1 MASLGKN
8 FDHRGTKE
16 WVGLRGALC
25 RIWRRI
31 WEWPFGLVT
40 LLKRKPY
47 QEQLLPLSALAC
59 STKAPQ
65 AGQLK
70 QQKCTSSQM
79 WDCSPRPK
87 RWQFGFSRG
96 LSLWLTDA
104 TFSLS
109 PSSRSIPGASPSSS
123 KDTRHIGSGPSHM
136 TSFSRNHLFKHL
148 ISKYSHN
155 LWYQGLGLQH
165 RKFEETQF
173 CLEQLQMFLSVARA
187 ASGGET

>member
-1 MASLGKN
+1 MGGTERGPVQNLEENLGMTIR
-8 FDHRGTKE
+8 FGDFTKKE
-16 WVGLRGALC
+16 AVSRAAAAIVSSG
-25 RIWRRI
+25 
-31 WEWPFGLVT
+31 
-40 LLKRKPY
+40 
-47 QEQLLPLSALAC
+47 C

-65 AGQLK
+65 AGRLK

-109 PSSRSIPGASPSSS
+109 PSSRSVPGASPSSS

-136 TSFSRNHLFKHL
+136 TSFSRNHLFKHF
-148 ISKYSHN
+148 ISKYSHS
-155 LWYQGLGLQH
+155 LWYQGLGLQR

-173 CLEQLQMFLSVARA
+173 CLEQLQMFSSVARA